1 MKKTLFFL
9 VLILLTGC
17 SSQHKLNRSIK
28 KAQRMTMND
37 FKNGKIKVEYPNLN
51 P

>member
-9 VLILLTGC
+9 VIILLTGC
-17 SSQHKLNRSIK
+17 SPQHKLNRSIK
-28 KAQRMTMND
+28 KAQRMTMDD
-37 FKNGKIKVEYPNLN
+37 FKKGKIVVEYPSLT